1 MEKPTNI
8 QTVDSHAAVV
18 CVNGPSFFNVYNNRT
33 NERVRRRVCNY
44 LSVCIQSASF
54 LRSIIQYSFYI
65 FVTFCIESLDIQSYI
80 IYQKYSEMIHFSID
94 ELNIIIMVNITV
106 DDCWLCRL
114 YTHTNCI
121 IINRE
126 TFDDVQV
133 CVRGI

>member
-1 MEKPTNI
+1 
-8 QTVDSHAAVV
+8 
-18 CVNGPSFFNVYNNRT
+18 
-33 NERVRRRVCNY
+33 
-44 LSVCIQSASF
+44 
-54 LRSIIQYSFYI
+54 
-65 FVTFCIESLDIQSYI
+65 
-80 IYQKYSEMIHFSID
+80 MIHFSID

-121 IINRE
+121 IFNRE